1 VSVSIKNG
9 EFRWIPSSTGPILQD
24 MDLQVTKGG
33 YRHWTG
39 RRWQVL
45 ATWRHAWEDDPFGRV
60 RHHSRRNRIF
70 PPDLMDSLGHRQ
82 GQHRFGHCLDPDFY
96 ERVLDAC
103 ALRADLAVLP
113 QGHMI
118 EVGEKGVCLFP
129 KAIKPGFVLL
139 VLASPALTFNRS
151 MAPSVPSTRTSGD
164 TSSTVLSVPPVFSGP
179 CYPSRRSSQAQ
190 GSNFL
195 H

>member
-1 VSVSIKNG
+1 
-9 EFRWIPSSTGPILQD
+9 
-24 MDLQVTKGG
+24 
-33 YRHWTG
+33 
-39 RRWQVL
+39 
-45 ATWRHAWEDDPFGRV
+45 
-60 RHHSRRNRIF
+60 
-70 PPDLMDSLGHRQ
+70 
-82 GQHRFGHCLDPDFY
+82 
-96 ERVLDAC
+96 
-103 ALRADLAVLP
+103 
-113 QGHMI
+113 MI